1 MTKYISNLTKNLS
14 RVLALIFA
22 LPLLCAWVSPVDLTA
37 DINGTG
43 SVSISGTDINSCTLD
58 AAATT
63 CHRWDLIWESVN
75 DGSALTQQSDWVSNV
90 PNDAG
95 GNEWRLPTIKEL
107 TRLIAFGEKDTDTLI
122 ESATIKN
129 WFTGDDFFT
138 NVDNQ
143 TDLGTGDKTVWLI
156 SSSYRD
162 IDENV
167 GDDAAGAKGQ
177 AQVFA
182 INIINGEIKTFEPGY
197 KEDADG
203 APDGNELRLCDALNS
218 TGGCT
223 TYGDTTVNNVFALK
237 VRTQSVTDLL

>member
-1 MTKYISNLTKNLS
+1 MTKYISNLTNNLS
-14 RVLALIFA
+14 RVLALVFA

-43 SVSISGTDINSCTLD
+43 SVNVSDTDIDSCTLD

-107 TRLIAFGEKDTDTLI
+107 TRLIAFGEEAHATLI

-129 WFTGDDFFT
+129 WFTGDTFWAT
-138 NVDNQ
+138 NSVGLEAY
-143 TDLGTGDKTVWLI
+143 TKTVWLI
-156 SSSYRD
+156 SSTYRD

-167 GDDAAGAKGQ
+167 GDDAGDAKGQ

-223 TYGDTTVNNVFALK
+223 TYGDTTVNTVFALK